1 MVRQSEVMDVAT
13 MGEII
18 AKARKKQKLTQK
30 QLGDILHVSDRT
42 ISKWERDAGYP
53 DITFLMPLAEA
64 LHIDVE
70 LLLAPKDEMDEG
82 QPKLSTKNVLDYAG
96 KQAQQ
101 HIQNNLHLLYRI
113 LLGLAL
119 LAVGICFICDYVVY
133 RSFTWSWIVLLS
145 ILYACALLYGMLFF
159 KKERIMKTIGIATVG
174 LIPFL
179 YGIAWASGGEWFF
192 YPGLPIA
199 LLTICFVWILAL
211 EFRYLPWSYYYKFA
225 LLLSC
230 SGIYN
235 LCVNAIGGG
244 MSESHV
250 VSCFMNQGFAILL
263 IVIGFF
269 QKDKG

>member
-1 MVRQSEVMDVAT
+1 MAT

-18 AKARKKQKLTQK
+18 LQARKKQKLTQK

-70 LLLAPKDEMDEG
+70 LLLAPKDEIDEE
-82 QPKLSTKNVLDYAG
+82 QPKLSTKKVLDYAG
-96 KQAQQ
+96 KQTQQ

-119 LAVGICFICDYVVY
+119 LAVTICFICDYVIY
-133 RSFTWSWIVLLS
+133 HSFTWSWIVLLS
-145 ILYACALLYGMLFF
+145 IVYTCALLYGMLFF

-174 LIPFL
+174 LLPFL
-179 YGIAWASGGEWFF
+179 YGIAWASGGTWFV
-192 YPGLPIA
+192 YPCLPIA
-199 LLTICFVWILAL
+199 LLTICFVWIVTLV
-211 EFRYLPWSYYYKFA
+211 FRFLPWSYYYKFA
-225 LLLSC
+225 LLLSL

-235 LCVNAIGGG
+235 VCVNAIGGG
-244 MSESHV
+244 MSEAHV
-250 VSCFMNQGFAILL
+250 VSCFINQGFAALL
-263 IVIGFF
+263 LVIGFF